1 MTPLQSLHTFGTEV
15 ACEQLFPIYSDQD
28 IFDFL
33 LKDFHPYLILG
44 GGSNVLFTS
53 DYKGSVLLNR
63 IKGIEVVDED
73 HQSLLVSA
81 GSGEVWHNFV
91 MWSVG
96 HELWGLENLALIPG
110 TVGAAP
116 MQNIGAYGVEQ
127 ERVFHSLEAIDLA
140 EGTTR
145 VFYKN
150 DCHFGY
156 RESFFKREG
165 KGKYFITKVNYLL
178 SKTARAVLDYADV
191 AQKIAAEVT
200 SPVQIAEAV
209 IEIRK
214 QKLPDPKKTGNAGS
228 FFKNPVVGIDKFN
241 HLRSKY
247 PNMPAYEAGQS
258 MKLAAGWLID
268 QCGFKGVKAGNT
280 GTYQNQALVLVNN
293 GGATGSEILQF
304 AQQIQNAVQQ
314 KFDVA
319 LEMEVNVIGS

>member
-1 MTPLQSLHTFGTEV
+1 MTSLQSFHTFGTEV

-33 LKDFHPYLILG
+33 LKDLHPFMILG

-53 DYKGSVLLNR
+53 DYKGTVLLNR

-127 ERVFHSLEAIDLA
+127 DRVFHSLEAIDLE

-145 VFYKN
+145 IFYKN
-150 DCHFGY
+150 DCLFGY
-156 RESFFKREG
+156 RESYFKREG

-178 SKTARAVLDYADV
+178 SKTARPILNYADV
-191 AQKIAAEVT
+191 AQKVDPNVT
-200 SPVQIAEAV
+200 SPSPIAEAV

-214 QKLPDPKKTGNAGS
+214 HKLPDPKKTGNAGS
-228 FFKNPVVGIDKFN
+228 FFKNPVVSMDKFN
-241 HLRSKY
+241 ELKSVY
-247 PNMPAYEAGQS
+247 TTMPAYESGQA

-293 GGATGSEILQF
+293 GGAKGSEILQF
-304 AQQIQNAVQQ
+304 ARQIQDAVQQ
-314 KFDVA
+314 KFDVE